1 MSIPLET
8 PAAAKSGRPSPL
20 SPAEIMDIA
29 RTREASL
36 SRLLMAYVSSG
47 LVFMLLP
54 GTFLGVWNLL
64 QISGSQSAASVS
76 PAWLQAHGHAQV
88 FGWIGSF
95 ILGIGFYSIP
105 KLRGATKPAFGA
117 AWACWAM
124 WTIGVAVRWAANVYG
139 WQWRLLLPVSGVL
152 ELAAF
157 LIFFRA
163 VSQHRPEDSGKNRLD
178 PWIWVV
184 VSASTGLMLV
194 LIANV
199 AACVYLALR
208 GISPALP
215 HVLDQRYLAMVTWG
229 FLVPFV
235 WGFSARWMPVFLGLK
250 PIRAKLLLSALVVNF
265 AAVGLTL
272 AGWGGEAT
280 VLFVV
285 GTAMAIAALRM
296 FEAAQQEP
304 KTRGVHSSFPFFV
317 RMAYGWLL
325 VAALLGVGAALWDSS
340 GGIWGASR
348 HALTVGFIA
357 VMVLCVGQR
366 ILPAF
371 AGMRLLWST
380 RLMFAGLA
388 LLTTGCTLR
397 VSSEVLAYQGY
408 ANWAWSVLPIS
419 AVLEL
424 AGITAFA
431 ANILG
436 TFILEPSHV
445 HKQPLVVGIGQPSGE
460 NHAV

>member
-1 MSIPLET
+1 MSISLEAPVT
-8 PAAAKSGRPSPL
+8 TTKSERHSSL
-20 SPAEIMDIA
+20 SPAQIMEVA
-29 RTREASL
+29 RAREASL
-36 SRLLMAYVSSG
+36 SRLLMVYISSG

-64 QISGSQSAASVS
+64 QISGRESAGSIS
-76 PAWLQAHGHAQV
+76 PAWIQAHGHAQV

-105 KLRGATKPAFGA
+105 KLRGATKPGFGA

-124 WTIGVAVRWAANVYG
+124 WTIGVAVRWAANVYA
-139 WQWRLLLPVSGVL
+139 WQWRLLLPLSGVL

-157 LIFFRA
+157 LIFFSA
-163 VSQHRPEDSGKNRLD
+163 VSQHRPEDSGKSRLE

-184 VSASTGLMLV
+184 ISASTGLMLT
-194 LIANV
+194 LIANL
-199 AACVYLALR
+199 AACFYLAVR
-208 GISPALP
+208 SASPALS
-215 HVLDQRYLAMVTWG
+215 HILDQRYLVLVAWG

-235 WGFSARWMPVFLGLK
+235 WGFSTKWMTVFLGLK
-250 PIRAKLLLSALVVNF
+250 PVRPRLLLGALVVNF
-265 AAVGLTL
+265 AGVVLTL
-272 AGWGGEAT
+272 LGWGGEAT
-280 VLFVV
+280 AFFVV
-285 GTAMAIAALRM
+285 STALAIAALRM
-296 FEAAQQEP
+296 FESARQEP
-304 KTRGVHSSFPFFV
+304 KTRGVHASFPFFV

-325 VAALLGVGAALWDSS
+325 VAALLGVGAAVWDSS

-357 VMVLCVGQR
+357 VMVFCVGQR

-380 RLMFAGLA
+380 RLMFAGLL
-388 LLTTGCTLR
+388 LLTIGCILR

-408 ANWAWSVLPIS
+408 ANWAWSVLPVS
-419 AVLEL
+419 AMLEL

-431 ANILG
+431 INISG

-445 HKQPLVVGIGQPSGE
+445 QKQPIVMGI
-460 NHAV
+460 N

>member
-1 MSIPLET
+1 MSIALEASMT
-8 PAAAKSGRPSPL
+8 TTKSERHSSLAPAQTM
-20 SPAEIMDIA
+20 EIA
-29 RTREASL
+29 RAREASL
-36 SRLLMAYVSSG
+36 SRLLMAYISSG
-47 LVFMLLP
+47 LIFMLLP

-64 QISGSQSAASVS
+64 QISGRESAGSIS

-124 WTIGVAVRWAANVYG
+124 WTMGVAVRWAANVYR
-139 WQWRLLLPVSGVL
+139 WQWRLLLPLSGVL

-157 LIFFRA
+157 LIFFSA
-163 VSQHRPEDSGKNRLD
+163 VSQHRPKDSGKSRLE

-184 VSASTGLMLV
+184 ISASTGLMLT
-194 LIANV
+194 LIANL
-199 AACVYLALR
+199 AACFYLALR
-208 GISPALP
+208 GASPALS
-215 HVLDQRYLAMVTWG
+215 HILDQRYLVLVAWG

-235 WGFSARWMPVFLGLK
+235 WGFSTKWMTVFLGLK
-250 PIRAKLLLSALVVNF
+250 SIRPKLLLGALVVNF
-265 AAVGLTL
+265 AGVVLTL
-272 AGWGGEAT
+272 MGWGAEAT
-280 VLFVV
+280 TFFVV
-285 GTAMAIAALRM
+285 STALAIAALRM
-296 FEAAQQEP
+296 FEPARQEP
-304 KTRGVHSSFPFFV
+304 KTRGVHPSFPLFV

-325 VAALLGVGAALWDSS
+325 VAALLGVGAVIWDSS

-357 VMVLCVGQR
+357 VMVFCVGQR

-380 RLMFAGLA
+380 RLMFAGLL
-388 LLTTGCTLR
+388 LLTIGCTLR

-408 ANWAWSVLPIS
+408 ANWAWSVLPVS
-419 AVLEL
+419 AMLEL

-431 ANILG
+431 INISG

-445 HKQPLVVGIGQPSGE
+445 QKQPIVMGI
-460 NHAV
+460 N

>member
-1 MSIPLET
+1 MSISLEAPVIT
-8 PAAAKSGRPSPL
+8 AKSERHSSL
-20 SPAEIMDIA
+20 SPAQIMEIA
-29 RTREASL
+29 RAREASL
-36 SRLLMAYVSSG
+36 SRLLMAYISSG

-64 QISGSQSAASVS
+64 QISGRESAGSIS

-124 WTIGVAVRWAANVYG
+124 WTIGVAVRWAANVYA
-139 WQWRLLLPVSGVL
+139 WQWRLLLPLSGVL

-157 LIFFRA
+157 LIFFSA
-163 VSQHRPEDSGKNRLD
+163 VSQHRPEDSGKSRLE

-184 VSASTGLMLV
+184 ISASTGLMLT
-194 LIANV
+194 LIANL
-199 AACVYLALR
+199 AACFYLALR
-208 GISPALP
+208 GASPALS
-215 HVLDQRYLAMVTWG
+215 HILDQRYLVLVAWG

-235 WGFSARWMPVFLGLK
+235 WGFSTKWMPVFLGLK
-250 PIRAKLLLSALVVNF
+250 PVRPRLLLGALVVNF
-265 AAVGLTL
+265 AGVVLTL
-272 AGWGGEAT
+272 LGWGAEAT
-280 VLFVV
+280 AFFVV
-285 GTAMAIAALRM
+285 STALAIAALRM
-296 FEAAQQEP
+296 FEPARQEP
-304 KTRGVHSSFPFFV
+304 KTRGVHPSFPFFV

-325 VAALLGVGAALWDSS
+325 VAALLGVGAVVWDSS

-357 VMVLCVGQR
+357 VMVFCVGQR

-380 RLMFAGLA
+380 RLMFAGLL
-388 LLTTGCTLR
+388 LLTIGCTLR

-408 ANWAWSVLPIS
+408 ANWAWSVLPVS
-419 AVLEL
+419 AMLEL

-431 ANILG
+431 INISG

-445 HKQPLVVGIGQPSGE
+445 QKQPLVVGI
-460 NHAV
+460 N